1 MSRATIVDLPPEEEQ
16 ADTLEIEADE
26 IQQEVEQPQTE
37 EPTIPE
43 KYRNKSL
50 EEVV

>member
-26 IQQEVEQPQTE
+26 IQQEVEQP
-37 EPTIPE
+37 
-43 KYRNKSL
+43 
-50 EEVV
+50 